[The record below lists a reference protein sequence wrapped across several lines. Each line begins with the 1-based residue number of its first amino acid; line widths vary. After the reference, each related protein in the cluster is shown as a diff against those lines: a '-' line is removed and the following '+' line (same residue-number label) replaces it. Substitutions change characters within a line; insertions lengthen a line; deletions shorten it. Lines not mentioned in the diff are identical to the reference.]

1 MKKFQVASLICV
13 LLTAG
18 LAFSSCESLKKMV
31 ANHSTMAK
39 YVATPNPLEM
49 QGDKIKVEIKGNYQP
64 KYFVTKAM
72 VVFQPALNYEG
83 GSI

>member
-64 KYFVTKAM
+64 
-72 VVFQPALNYEG
+72 
-83 GSI
+83 SISLRKRWSYSSPL